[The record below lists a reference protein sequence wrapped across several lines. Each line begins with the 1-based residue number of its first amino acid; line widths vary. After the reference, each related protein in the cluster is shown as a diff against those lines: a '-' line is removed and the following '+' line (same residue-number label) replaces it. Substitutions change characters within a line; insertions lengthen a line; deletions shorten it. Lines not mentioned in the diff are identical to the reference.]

1 MANNEH
7 EDNIHKAI
15 EACNTAQA
23 MIDINAEHLDG
34 LRTQC
39 ATSAELTQHEI
50 RTLEVRIPVDGDLSQ
65 NVAKKKAPSFVYEL
79 HNDLALQ
86 LQSLSRCLFRQYLRL
101 HVLPVLVE

>member
-1 MANNEH
+1 MADSEV
-7 EDNIHKAI
+7 EDSVTKAI

-50 RTLEVRIPVDGDLSQ
+50 RTLEV
-65 NVAKKKAPSFVYEL
+65 SF
-79 HNDLALQ
+79 
-86 LQSLSRCLFRQYLRL
+86 SWRSFLFLFGYTKN
-101 HVLPVLVE
+101 

>member
-1 MANNEH
+1 MADSEV
-7 EDNIHKAI
+7 EDSVTKAI

-50 RTLEVRIPVDGDLSQ
+50 RTLEV
-65 NVAKKKAPSFVYEL
+65 SFPCRSV
-79 HNDLALQ
+79 
-86 LQSLSRCLFRQYLRL
+86 SLYLFGY
-101 HVLPVLVE
+101 VKN

>member
-1 MANNEH
+1 MADSEV
-7 EDNIHKAI
+7 EDSVTKAI

-50 RTLEVRIPVDGDLSQ
+50 RTLEV
-65 NVAKKKAPSFVYEL
+65 SFSCRSV
-79 HNDLALQ
+79 
-86 LQSLSRCLFRQYLRL
+86 SLYLFGY
-101 HVLPVLVE
+101 VKN

>member
-1 MANNEH
+1 MANNES
-7 EDNIHKAI
+7 EDRILKAI

-50 RTLEVRIPVDGDLSQ
+50 RTLERKIALKESFELLIVEFKSYSMQR
-65 NVAKKKAPSFVYEL
+65 KKNISINY
-79 HNDLALQ
+79 
-86 LQSLSRCLFRQYLRL
+86 
-101 HVLPVLVE
+101 

>member
-1 MANNEH
+1 MADNEI

-50 RTLEVRIPVDGDLSQ
+50 RTLEVSSLVQ
-65 NVAKKKAPSFVYEL
+65 NYK
-79 HNDLALQ
+79 D
-86 LQSLSRCLFRQYLRL
+86 RL
-101 HVLPVLVE
+101 VN

>member
-1 MANNEH
+1 MADSEV
-7 EDNIHKAI
+7 EDSVTKAI

-50 RTLEVRIPVDGDLSQ
+50 RTLEVSFLADLSC
-65 NVAKKKAPSFVYEL
+65 FVYLDTREIKL
-79 HNDLALQ
+79 CAIVNTP
-86 LQSLSRCLFRQYLRL
+86 C
-101 HVLPVLVE
+101 

>member
-1 MANNEH
+1 MA
-7 EDNIHKAI
+7 DNDLHYSISKAI

-50 RTLEVRIPVDGDLSQ
+50 RTLEVSF
-65 NVAKKKAPSFVYEL
+65 NVQMGKL
-79 HNDLALQ
+79 LID
-86 LQSLSRCLFRQYLRL
+86 
-101 HVLPVLVE
+101 

>member
-1 MANNEH
+1 MADSEV
-7 EDNIHKAI
+7 EDSVTKAI

-50 RTLEVRIPVDGDLSQ
+50 RTLEVSFLAD
-65 NVAKKKAPSFVYEL
+65 PSCF
-79 HNDLALQ
+79 A
-86 LQSLSRCLFRQYLRL
+86 YLETRKMKFCAIINT
-101 HVLPVLVE
+101 PC

>member
-1 MANNEH
+1 MADSEV
-7 EDNIHKAI
+7 EDSVTKAI

-50 RTLEVRIPVDGDLSQ
+50 RTLEV
-65 NVAKKKAPSFVYEL
+65 SFSCR
-79 HNDLALQ
+79 
-86 LQSLSRCLFRQYLRL
+86 SLSLY
-101 HVLPVLVE
+101 